1 MRTTISIED
10 HLLRAAKQR
19 ALERGMTLGGLIEDA
34 LRVALTAGAND
45 AERAALPVSKRH
57 GGTRPG
63 VDVADG
69 VRLRD
74 VMDEV

>member
-1 MRTTISIED
+1 
-10 HLLRAAKQR
+10 
-19 ALERGMTLGGLIEDA
+19 MTLGGLIEDA
-34 LRVALTAGAND
+34 LRVVLTAGAND
-45 AERAALPVSKRH
+45 AHRAALPVSKRH

-74 VMDEV
+74 AMDEV